1 MRCPSCKYVEDKVV
15 DSRPTPDGRKIKRR
29 RECLNCGYRFT
40 TYETIETA
48 PLLVIKKDNTRE
60 PFDREK
66 VLKSIIRAC
75 DKRTVSMTEME
86 AIVSEIENSLR
97 NSLRNEVKSSDI
109 GELVMQHLK
118 KLDKVAYVRFASVY
132 WQFNNIDEL
141 MEELRN
147 LQNE

>member
-1 MRCPSCKYVEDKVV
+1 MRCPSCSCNEDKVV
-15 DSRPTPDGRKIKRR
+15 DSRPTPDGLKIKRR
-29 RECLNCGYRFT
+29 RECINCGKRFT
-40 TYETIETA
+40 TYESIETA

-66 VLKSIIRAC
+66 VLKSIIHAC

-86 AIVSEIENSLR
+86 NIVSEVETSLQ

-109 GELVMQHLK
+109 GEMVMAHLK

-141 MEELRN
+141 MEELKN
-147 LQNE
+147 LQKE

>member
-1 MRCPSCKYVEDKVV
+1 MKCPICSYNEDKVV
-15 DSRPTPDGRKIKRR
+15 DSRPTPDGFKIKRR
-29 RECLNCGYRFT
+29 RECLKCGKRFT
-40 TYETIETA
+40 TYESIETA

-66 VLKSIIRAC
+66 VLKSIIHAC

-86 AIVSEIENSLR
+86 NIVSEVETGLQ

-109 GELVMQHLK
+109 GEMVMEHLK

-141 MEELRN
+141 MEELKN
-147 LQNE
+147 LQKE